1 MVTGLDLF
9 KTRFADFAD
18 QYVLI
23 GGAACTVAMQN
34 VGIEFRA
41 TKDLDIVLCVEV
53 LDADFA
59 NTFWAFV
66 RDGDY
71 ENQEKASGQKL
82 FYRFMQP
89 KTDGFPFMLELFS
102 RAPDV
107 LTPAEGSELTPIP
120 IDDEVSSLSAILL
133 DDDYYAF
140 LQAGKQEIDGLQ
152 IVGAEHLIPM
162 KARAWLD
169 LTQRKAG
176 GEKVDSKDIK
186 KHKNDVFRL
195 FAIVDPDFDGAVP
208 DQVKTD
214 LGSFLTRMPEETI
227 DLKAMGLGSQT
238 LESVT
243 ASLRE
248 IYGLGI

>member
-1 MVTGLDLF
+1 VVKGLDLF
-9 KTRFADFAD
+9 KTRFANFAD

-23 GGAACTVAMQN
+23 GGAACTVVMQDA
-34 VGIEFRA
+34 GIDFRA

-53 LDADFA
+53 LDAEFA
-59 NTFWAFV
+59 NTFWQFV

-71 ENQEKASGQKL
+71 ENQEKASGGKQ
-82 FYRFMQP
+82 FYRFTKP

-107 LTPAEGSELTPIP
+107 LTPAAGSELTPIP
-120 IDDEVSSLSAILL
+120 FGDEASSLSAILL

-140 LQAGKQEIDGLQ
+140 LQAGKREVDGLQ

-169 LTQRKAG
+169 LTARKDT
-176 GEKVDSKDIK
+176 GEHVDSKDVK
-186 KHKNDVFRL
+186 KHRNDVFRL

-208 DQVKTD
+208 EQVKTD
-214 LGSFLTRMPEETI
+214 LGSFLERMPEENI
-227 DLKAMGLGSQT
+227 DLKAIGLRGQT
-238 LESVT
+238 LDSVT
-243 ASLRE
+243 TELRR